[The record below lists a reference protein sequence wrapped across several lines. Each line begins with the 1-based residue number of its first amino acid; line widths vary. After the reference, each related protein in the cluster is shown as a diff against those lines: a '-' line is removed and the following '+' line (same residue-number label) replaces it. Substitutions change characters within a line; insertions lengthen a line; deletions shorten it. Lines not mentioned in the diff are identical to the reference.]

1 MAEPDVETLRDILRG
16 IAAPGTAPGSGQ
28 DIVAAGLVE
37 SIQAKGSLVQVTLL
51 TDKAR
56 AREMEVV
63 GRQVERLLSREH
75 GVTNVSTVLTAH
87 RGGAAGP

>member
-16 IAAPGTAPGSGQ
+16 IAAPGSAQ

-51 TDKAR
+51 TDRAR
-56 AREMEVV
+56 AREMEAV
-63 GRQVERLLSREH
+63 GRQVEVLLS
-75 GVTNVSTVLTAH
+75 S
-87 RGGAAGP
+87 AA